1 MCVIVLVTLMEDLF
15 SAWMFVAV
23 PLICAATY
31 ALAHWVTTQF
41 VETAD
46 DRPHVDVR

>member
-1 MCVIVLVTLMEDLF
+1 MCVVVLVTLMEDLF
-15 SAWMFVAV
+15 SVWMFVAV
-23 PLICAATY
+23 PLICAVSY

-41 VETAD
+41 VEQVD